1 MQQRGMGFDNTV
13 QELARV
19 GGVHATG
26 STTLP
31 WVVTDAA
38 GQPIAVIGG
47 LLRDFVACGN
57 SAASCRS
64 YAYDLLRWWRFLATV
79 GVGGPATAVE
89 HDHHPTAVAGQGPQV
104 GDQPAQ
110 LTGQRGRRFGQHN
123 QQRSPAASATQV
135 SRVAGAGNFNRSF

>member
-1 MQQRGMGFDNTV
+1 MQQRGMGFENTV

-38 GQPIAVIGG
+38 EQPIAVIGEF
-47 LLRDFVACGN
+47 LRDFVACGN

-79 GVGGPATAVE
+79 GVAWDRAERAKCAISCCGCARPTTPLVTAGAR
-89 HDHHPTAVAGQGPQV
+89 TRRC
-104 GDQPAQ
+104 
-110 LTGQRGRRFGQHN
+110 RGR
-123 QQRSPAASATQV
+123 
-135 SRVAGAGNFNRSF
+135 